1 MTQEEKAKA
10 YDEAVKRAKAAI
22 DVAADKD
29 LVGGVVKTILPELR
43 ESESEDERVRKA
55 LINLVCTVGEYYLP
69 KLEARNKMLDYL
81 EKQKE
86 QKPEWSEE
94 DENIIKNHESS
105 KDTILK
111 RLKSLRPQSKDEIY
125 KEKDEAFKLGKHQ
138 LAIKFMNYL
147 DENRP
152 EGKMSLSNGEC
163 EDIDKAFKENDW
175 AKIIRYAE
183 KYLFHWKSNEE
194 DEKDI
199 AHIIEILD
207 DCYAFGRHDL
217 SKTEHENLVNKL
229 KSLRPQPKQEW
240 SEEDERLYK
249 CVLKT
254 LELWAE
260 GKLYQYIIPSNTDR
274 YIDFFK
280 SLKFRVQPQPKQEWS
295 EEDEILRV
303 RTINRLE
310 TLNFHGISGIEIRES
325 IDWLK
330 SLCPSWKPSEEQMKA
345 LEECGECKR
354 CIKELYEQ
362 LNKR

>member
-86 QKPEWSEE
+86 QKPEWSDE
-94 DENIIKNHESS
+94 DSDNLERV
-105 KDTILK
+105 D
-111 RLKSLRPQSKDEIY
+111 
-125 KEKDEAFKLGKHQ
+125 
-138 LAIKFMNYL
+138 NYL
-147 DENRP
+147 W
-152 EGKMSLSNGEC
+152 M
-163 EDIDKAFKENDW
+163 
-175 AKIIRYAE
+175 
-183 KYLFHWKSNEE
+183 
-194 DEKDI
+194 
-199 AHIIEILD
+199 LD
-207 DCYAFGRHDL
+207 DYVGDDCAMPQGKTDKIRGNIQGIL
-217 SKTEHENLVNKL
+217 SPWLKALPERFNL
-229 KSLRPQPKQEW
+229 QPKQEW

-280 SLKFRVQPQPKQEWS
+280 SLKFRVQPQPKQKWS
-295 EEDEILRV
+295 EEDIQR
-303 RTINRLE
+303 
-310 TLNFHGISGIEIRES
+310 IRKEEYTKGFN
-325 IDWLK
+325 DAAFGGK
-330 SLCPSWKPSEEQMKA
+330 AWKPSEEQMEALDKA
-345 LEECGECKR
+345 ISVCMVVVGRDEVAPLKSLLQDLKKR
-354 CIKELYEQ
+354 I
-362 LNKR
+362 